1 MSAQRDLISFLSTA
15 READASDLHLTAG
28 AIPFGRIHGL
38 IERFEQP
45 PLTDTEAESLIG
57 EILELGGAERKKDLD
72 LTIDAPNL
80 GRFRVNIHHQRR
92 GWGAALRC
100 IPRGVPDL
108 DDLQLPDSLH
118 TVTQYRVGMV
128 LVTGPTGSGKS
139 STLAALVSDI
149 NRTRK
154 QHVVTIEDPIEFVFQ
169 GQRCNVTQREVG
181 THTNT
186 FYNALR
192 AALREDPDVIMV
204 AELRDLETIRTAI
217 VAAETGHLV
226 LGTLHTRDAAST
238 VNRLLDVFP
247 PGEAD
252 QVRTMVAASL
262 RTVIS
267 QRLLPRKGGGSRVP
281 AYEILNVTPAVAK
294 QIRDGRTHQ
303 LPSLLQIG
311 RKQGMID
318 LDTCLTELLEKGLI
332 TEETARSNAKNPARF
347 GGGA

>member
-1 MSAQRDLISFLSTA
+1 M
-15 READASDLHLTAG
+15 
-28 AIPFGRIHGL
+28 
-38 IERFEQP
+38 
-45 PLTDTEAESLIG
+45 
-57 EILELGGAERKKDLD
+57 
-72 LTIDAPNL
+72 
-80 GRFRVNIHHQRR
+80 
-92 GWGAALRC
+92 
-100 IPRGVPDL
+100 
-108 DDLQLPDSLH
+108 
-118 TVTQYRVGMV
+118 
-128 LVTGPTGSGKS
+128 
-139 STLAALVSDI
+139 
-149 NRTRK
+149 
-154 QHVVTIEDPIEFVFQ
+154 
-169 GQRCNVTQREVG
+169 TQREVG

-247 PGEAD
+247 PGEVD

-267 QRLLPRKGGGSRVP
+267 QRLLPRAGGGGRVP